1 MNIMLLLGSITMSK
15 IGWHYKII
23 FSKLRGK
30 KNIIFKQKFKHTFHI
45 TTVKRLKKEVLRPKW
60 LILPHLDS
68 NALSQ
73 NLRDVSH
80 VLLPK
85 D

>member
-45 TTVKRLKKEVLRPKW
+45 ITVKRLKKEVLRPKW
-60 LILPHLDS
+60 LILAHVDPVY
-68 NALSQ
+68 
-73 NLRDVSH
+73 NLCT
-80 VLLPK
+80 
-85 D
+85 